1 MLGPAFFVSP
11 GLLQKVYGAR
21 DGRAVRWGVLAN
33 ALVLFA
39 FAFMPPLLGMMSR
52 ALHPQLANRE
62 MALPVLLME
71 NLPPWVGSLGLAALF
86 SAEVSTADAILFM
99 LATSL
104 SQDLYKRFVRPEA
117 TDRQVLT
124 VARLAAI
131 AGGLLGIGIAM
142 LAPTVSDA
150 LSFFYTLLSV
160 SLFVPIVAGLYAGRT
175 GAPEILSAIFGGVA
189 IAAAS
194 QLGLAGRLPAGITP
208 AMLGLT
214 ASLAAWALLYSVRRR
229 TPV

>member
-21 DGRAVRWGVLAN
+21 DARAVRLGVLAN
-33 ALVLFA
+33 AAVLFLFA
-39 FAFMPPLLGMMSR
+39 FVPPLLGMMTR
-52 ALHPQLANRE
+52 ALHPALANRE

-104 SQDLYKRFVRPEA
+104 SQDLFKRFLRPDA
-117 TDRQVLT
+117 DDRQVLA
-124 VARLAAI
+124 VARGAAV
-131 AGGLLGIGIAM
+131 AGGLLGVGIA
-142 LAPTVSDA
+142 LVAPTVSDA

-160 SLFVPIVAGLYAGRT
+160 SLFVPMMAGLYAGRT
-175 GAPEILSAIFGGVA
+175 GTPEILSAIFGGVA

-194 QLGLAGRLPAGITP
+194 QLGLSGRLMPGLTP

-229 TPV
+229 ALT